1 MAFLLEDGTGIAGSN
16 AYISESFADTYH
28 ADRGQTAWE
37 FSDIAGAIAITT
49 AQKESAIIR
58 ATDHI
63 DRVFG
68 NAFKG
73 YKSADAQGL
82 KWPRTGAFGPSGYPL
97 LNVPDQLERATAEYA
112 LRALLYGVLT
122 PDPPPKGPRQ
132 DFSQGATLPVYGEGE
147 GEITFV
153 REKVG
158 PLETEVR
165 YNKDSAG
172 SLARHPAA
180 DLLLRDL
187 LMSNR
192 STEIVRG

>member
-1 MAFLLEDGTGIAGSN
+1 MAFTVETGLGIAGAN
-16 AYISESFADTYH
+16 AYATVAFVDDYQ
-28 ADRGQTAWE
+28 ADRGATAWE
-37 FSDIAGAIAITT
+37 FSDAAGTIAITD
-49 AQKESAIIR
+49 ALKQAAIVR

-63 DRVFG
+63 DRVYG

-73 YKSADAQGL
+73 YKGTDAQGL
-82 KWPRTGAFGPSGYPL
+82 HWPRTGAYDPNGYVLSAIPS
-97 LNVPDQLERATAEYA
+97 QLQKATAEYA

-132 DFSQGATLPVYGEGE
+132 DFTQGSTLPVYGEGE
-147 GEITFV
+147 GEIVSV

-180 DLLLRDL
+180 DLLLSDL
-187 LMSNR
+187 LISNKN
-192 STEIVRG
+192 TEIVRG

>member
-1 MAFLLEDGTGIAGSN
+1 MAFTLEDGTGIAGSN
-16 AYISESFADTYH
+16 GYIDDTFANTYH
-28 ADRGQTAWE
+28 TDRGQTAWL
-37 FSDIAGAIAITT
+37 FSDVDGAVAITLG
-49 AQKESAIIR
+49 QKQAAIIR

-68 NAFKG
+68 NVFKG
-73 YKSADAQGL
+73 RKSTDAQGL
-82 KWPRTGAFGPSGYPL
+82 QWPRSGAYGPSGYTL
-97 LNVPDQLERATAEYA
+97 QDVPAALQRATAEYA

-132 DFSQGATLPVYGEGE
+132 DFSQGSSLPVYGEGE
-147 GEITFV
+147 GEIVFV

-180 DLLLRDL
+180 DLMLRDL
-187 LMSNR
+187 LRSNKN
-192 STEIVRG
+192 TEIVRG

>member
-1 MAFLLEDGTGIAGSN
+1 MAFTEETGVGVAGAN
-16 AYISESFADTYH
+16 AYVSVAFVDGHHT
-28 ADRGQTAWE
+28 DRGATAWL
-37 FSDIAGAIAITT
+37 FSDTAGAVAITT

-63 DRVFG
+63 DRVYG

-73 YKSADAQGL
+73 YKGTDAQGL
-82 KWPRTGAFGPSGYPL
+82 QWPRTGAYGPSGYTL
-97 LNVPDQLERATAEYA
+97 LNVPNQLQRATAEYA

-132 DFSQGATLPVYGEGE
+132 DFTQGAALPVYGEGE
-147 GEITFV
+147 GEIVSV

-180 DLLLRDL
+180 DLMLRDL
-187 LMSNR
+187 LISNR
-192 STEIVRG
+192 NTEIVRG

>member
-1 MAFLLEDGTGIAGSN
+1 MAFTLEDGTGVAGSN
-16 AYISESFADTYH
+16 GYIDETFADDYH
-28 ADRGQTAWE
+28 TDRGQTAWL
-37 FSDIAGAIAITT
+37 FSDTDGLVSITLG
-49 AQKESAIIR
+49 QKQAAIIR

-73 YKSADAQGL
+73 YKSTDAQGL
-82 KWPRTGAFGPSGYPL
+82 QWPRTGAYGPSGYTL
-97 LNVPDQLERATAEYA
+97 QDVPSQLQRATAEYA
-112 LRALLYGVLT
+112 LRALLYGTLT

-132 DFSQGATLPVYGEGE
+132 DFSQGSSLPVYGEGE
-147 GEITFV
+147 GEIVAV

-172 SLARHPAA
+172 SLARLPAA

-187 LMSNR
+187 LRSNKN
-192 STEIVRG
+192 TEIIRG

>member
-1 MAFLLEDGTGIAGSN
+1 MAFTLEDGTGVAGSN
-16 AYISESFADTYH
+16 GYISDTFADTYH
-28 ADRGQTAWE
+28 TDRGQTAWL
-37 FSDIAGAIAITT
+37 FSDTAGAIAITLG
-49 AQKESAIIR
+49 QKQAAIIR

-73 YKSADAQGL
+73 YEKTDAQGL
-82 KWPRTGAFGPSGYPL
+82 QWPRSGAVGPSGYTL
-97 LNVPDQLERATAEYA
+97 LEVPNQLQRATAEYA
-112 LRALLYGVLT
+112 LRALLYGTLT

-132 DFSQGATLPVYGEGE
+132 DFTQGSSLPVYGEGE
-147 GEITFV
+147 GEIVSV

-165 YNKDSAG
+165 YNKNTAG
-172 SLARHPAA
+172 SLARLPAA

-187 LMSNR
+187 LNSNKN
-192 STEIVRG
+192 TEIIRG

>member
-1 MAFLLEDGTGIAGSN
+1 MAFTEETGSGVAGAN
-16 AYISESFADTYH
+16 AYISEAFADTYH
-28 ADRGQTAWE
+28 ADRGATAWE
-37 FSDIAGAIAITT
+37 FSDTAGAVAITS
-49 AQKESAIIR
+49 AQKQASIIR

-73 YKSADAQGL
+73 YKSTDAQGL
-82 KWPRTGAFGPSGYPL
+82 QWPRTGAYGPNGYTL
-97 LNVPDQLERATAEYA
+97 LDVPNQLQRAAAEYA

-132 DFSQGATLPVYGEGE
+132 DMTQGSTLPAYGEGE
-147 GEITFV
+147 GELTYV

-180 DLLLRDL
+180 DLLLSDL
-187 LMSNR
+187 LLSNR
-192 STEIVRG
+192 NTEIVRG